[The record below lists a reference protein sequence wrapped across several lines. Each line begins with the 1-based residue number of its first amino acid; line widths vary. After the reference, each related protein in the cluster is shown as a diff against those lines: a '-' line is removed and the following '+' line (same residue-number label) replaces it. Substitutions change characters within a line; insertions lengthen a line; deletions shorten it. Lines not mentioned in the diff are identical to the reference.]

1 MKQQINKIKRMQ
13 QLAGVIKENENP
25 SPNYNELVNAM
36 ETALKNYIKNAKGD
50 PNVTLGGQLS
60 TEEGE
65 VVAKLVN
72 LIKQVKQDSKYTIKE
87 PGVDQLT
94 EIRQLV
100 RETINK
106 AKRMQQ
112 LAGILKEEEEVG
124 TDTQEKKL
132 LDSPISPSD
141 IKVGAKFEFTSRNPR
156 VGKAKIEIT
165 SIDKDWNGE
174 SVYYDFTDNRASQ
187 GPYLL
192 QGDKKE
198 AADFLNRSSGKK
210 L

>member
-1 MKQQINKIKRMQ
+1 MKQYINEARRMQ

-72 LIKQVKQDSKYTIKE
+72 LIKQVKQDSKYTVKSE
-87 PGVDQLT
+87 SSDM
-94 EIRQLV
+94 
-100 RETINK
+100 NFDK
-106 AKRMQQ
+106 
-112 LAGILKEEEEVG
+112 
-124 TDTQEKKL
+124 
-132 LDSPISPSD
+132 ISASD
-141 IKVGAKFEFTSRNPR
+141 IKVGTRFKYRSPR
-156 VGKAKIEIT
+156 LGEVTIEISEIET
-165 SIDKDWNGE
+165 GTNGKV
-174 SVYYDFTDNRASQ
+174 SVYYKYTDRSSQ

-192 QGDKKE
+192 PGDSLQKV
-198 AADFLNRSSGKK
+198 ADFLDNNNGKK
-210 L
+210 I